1 MSLVNTGPT
10 GIFQKL
16 LKRASNQKNLKNLK
30 KKKKRKRKRNRN
42 ANVNANANTQENQP
56 LIQKVTKIFVDQAIF
71 AVAARFPSFF
81 QPSELGLLYGDTWRT
96 CQ

>member
-1 MSLVNTGPT
+1 MNTGPT
-10 GIFQKL
+10 EIFQKL
-16 LKRASNQKNLKNLK
+16 LKRASNQKKLKEK
-30 KKKKRKRKRNRN
+30 KKNRN

-96 CQ
+96 CK

>member
-1 MSLVNTGPT
+1 MNTGPT
-10 GIFQKL
+10 EIFQKL
-16 LKRASNQKNLKNLK
+16 LKRASNQKKLKEK
-30 KKKKRKRKRNRN
+30 KKKNRN